1 MVGRDEVLSH
11 VAHLIESDSL
21 RASPT
26 LTRFLQF
33 CVSRA
38 LADDNENLKESTIG
52 ILCFGRTPG
61 YDTKADPI
69 VRVSARR
76 LRVKLNLFYER
87 EGADSTIRIEIPK
100 GAYVPVFRRCNAPV
114 LVSTAC
120 DVSVPTWV
128 ESHGAPVLA
137 QQGTASGIRTARYS
151 WLLVLLVAL
160 LSFLQ
165 VHGRRPQSF
174 TPESSSSVS
183 VEEATSTTVEQ
194 QDLSRLPNAE
204 ESASGGFDTTETS
217 SPASVQEA
225 SGHTS
230 SNGSITP
237 RPQLA
242 STDAYVRQLRFETK
256 RGAGQLRADVLSLP
270 VKQLALDR
278 TQNGVDTGSVRV
290 TQQEAFT
297 PGRSTATHFWS
308 AEPNDAVDRSI
319 GSPHGRPENVPNGLS
334 STFEPHF

>member
-1 MVGRDEVLSH
+1 MVGRDEILIH
-11 VAHLIESDSL
+11 VAQLIESDSL

-38 LADDNENLKESTIG
+38 LAGDNENLKESTIG

-100 GAYVPVFRRCNAPV
+100 GAYVPLFRRCNAPV
-114 LVSTAC
+114 SASTAC

-128 ESHGAPVLA
+128 ESHAAPVLV
-137 QQGTASGIRTARYS
+137 QQGTASGIWTPRYS

-165 VHGRRPQSF
+165 IHDRRPQGF
-174 TPESSSSVS
+174 TPEGSSSLS
-183 VEEATSTTVEQ
+183 VEEATSTPVEQ
-194 QDLSRLPNAE
+194 QDLSRLSNE
-204 ESASGGFDTTETS
+204 ERSDSGGFDRTETS
-217 SPASVQEA
+217 SDASMQEA
-225 SGHTS
+225 SDRS
-230 SNGSITP
+230 SSGSSFTLHP
-237 RPQLA
+237 ELG
-242 STDAYVRQLRFETK
+242 STETYVRQLRFEKK
-256 RGAGQLRADVLSLP
+256 RGAEQLPSDSP
-270 VKQLALDR
+270 EVKKLALDR
-278 TQNGVDTGSVRV
+278 TQNDVEAGSVRGK
-290 TQQEAFT
+290 QLEAFT

-308 AEPNDAVDRSI
+308 AEPNDTVDRSI